1 MPRRKNILFR
11 QKFGGAPL
19 PVAALA
25 ALFAGSA
32 TLMIWQSPRNIVA
45 DVKPLIMDFGRS
57 KVQSSSDLLP
67 APDDE
72 SSQQSAGG
80 LSAAGREVSGSSDR
94 SLEPVRTQRS
104 NGGLVL

>member
-1 MPRRKNILFR
+1 MPGRKNIQFR

-57 KVQSSSDLLP
+57 KVQSSSDLMSE
-67 APDDE
+67 PDDE
-72 SSQQSAGG
+72 PSHQTAGG
-80 LSAAGREVSGSSDR
+80 PSV
-94 SLEPVRTQRS
+94 
-104 NGGLVL
+104 